1 MYQIGR
7 YLHALVVKNPSAKAG
22 DVRDAGSIPRL
33 GRFPGE
39 GNGNPLQC
47 SNLENPMDRGA
58 WWATVPGVAV
68 GHDWSVLAPVIFK
81 AVVNLRSQDLLRSVV
96 NTEKFLLCYAML
108 SHFSHGRF
116 CVTPWTAA
124 YQALPSMGFSRQEY
138 QSGMPLPSSQ
148 RNFYR
153 ELSYGHNTLSLTG
166 SGPWTTYSPVRL
178 PSARTLMWASF
189 WTQPSEDNLKISNSF
204 PTKM

>member
-1 MYQIGR
+1 MAIVGKAADMFLYYWGLKSSEMYQIGR

-33 GRFPGE
+33 VRFPGE
-39 GNGNPLQC
+39 VNGNPLQC
-47 SNLENPMDRGA
+47 SNLENPMDRGV

-81 AVVNLRSQDLLRSVV
+81 AVANLRSQDLLRSVV
-96 NTEKFLLCYAML
+96 STEKFLQ
-108 SHFSHGRF
+108 G
-116 CVTPWTAA
+116 V
-124 YQALPSMGFSRQEY
+124 
-138 QSGMPLPSSQ
+138 
-148 RNFYR
+148 
-153 ELSYGHNTLSLTG
+153 SYGHNTLSLTG

>member
-7 YLHALVVKNPSAKAG
+7 YLHTLVVKNPSAKAG

-96 NTEKFLLCYAML
+96 NTEKFLLCYAKSLQSWPILCDPMDCSL
-108 SHFSHGRF
+108 PGSSIHGIF
-116 CVTPWTAA
+116 
-124 YQALPSMGFSRQEY
+124 QARVPEWDAIAFFTEKFL
-138 QSGMPLPSSQ
+138 Q
-148 RNFYR
+148 RVI
-153 ELSYGHNTLSLTG
+153 L
-166 SGPWTTYSPVRL
+166 
-178 PSARTLMWASF
+178 
-189 WTQPSEDNLKISNSF
+189 WTQHPKSNRLWTLNYLQSCQTPLSQNAHVSLF
-204 PTKM
+204 LNPTFWRQPQDK